1 MQHPVP
7 EEGFCGMVIKG
18 RPFVEKKDAGE
29 MLLAVCKQYQGD
41 RSEPIGTYRGFQME
55 LSFDALDRAY
65 KLALKG
71 QMTHQIT
78 LGQDAHG
85 NITRLD
91 NAIAGIEKRLQ
102 GAKDHLESL
111 YHDQENTKAEVGKP
125 FPQEEELK
133 VKSARLIELDTLL
146 NMDERGA
153 EPIAGEEFGDLDD
166 EPEEKPSINEA
177 LSKPQ
182 PTHER
187 STEVREKEE
196 VR

>member
-1 MQHPVP
+1 
-7 EEGFCGMVIKG
+7 
-18 RPFVEKKDAGE
+18 
-29 MLLAVCKQYQGD
+29 
-41 RSEPIGTYRGFQME
+41 
-55 LSFDALDRAY
+55 
-65 KLALKG
+65 
-71 QMTHQIT
+71 MTHQIT

-85 NITRLD
+85 NISRLD

-111 YHDQENTKAEVGKP
+111 YHDQENAKAEVGKP

-166 EPEEKPSINEA
+166 EPGGDTVGDVDDEPDDTNDPEKKPSINDA
-177 LSKPQ
+177 LNQPQ
-182 PTHER
+182 PHHDRGTF
-187 STEVREKEE
+187 VKREEE